1 MPLTPPRQSGPTVRD
16 TIYEVAARRIGKTA
30 MKRRDIL
37 KSALLGTGAAVSGTA
52 AGHSHTSVAPVSAAS
67 AAAAASASEAGKPLL
82 FDAHQ
87 SETVTML
94 SDLIIP
100 ATDTPGAKQAG
111 VTAYIDLILNDG
123 EAAAREEFLSGLG
136 WLDGYALRQHKQPFA
151 RLSADEQV
159 ALLKTLDDTK
169 LPDLKTGAR
178 FFKQVKQLT
187 VEGYYTSKIGI
198 DELNKHGVPDTYV

>member
-1 MPLTPPRQSGPTVRD
+1 
-16 TIYEVAARRIGKTA
+16 
-30 MKRRDIL
+30 MKRRDVL
-37 KSALLGTGAAVSGTA
+37 KSALLGTGAVVSGTA
-52 AGHSHTSVAPVSAAS
+52 AGHSHTSVAPASAAS
-67 AAAAASASEAGKPLL
+67 AAAASASEAWKPLL

-87 SETVTML
+87 GETVTIL

-100 ATDTPGAKQAG
+100 ATDTPGAGEAG

-123 EAAAREEFLSGLG
+123 DAAAREEFLSGLG
-136 WLDGYALRQHKQPFA
+136 WLDGYAIRRHNQPFA
-151 RLSADEQV
+151 RLSADEQT

>member
-1 MPLTPPRQSGPTVRD
+1 
-16 TIYEVAARRIGKTA
+16 
-30 MKRRDIL
+30 MKRRDVL
-37 KSALLGTGAAVSGTA
+37 KSALLGTGAAISGTA
-52 AGHSHTSVAPVSAAS
+52 AGHSHASVAAAPAAS
-67 AAAAASASEAGKPLL
+67 AAAAEASASEAWKPLL
-82 FDAHQ
+82 FDPHQ
-87 SETVTML
+87 SETVTIL
-94 SDLIIP
+94 AELIIP

-123 EAAAREEFLSGLG
+123 AAGPREEFLGGLG
-136 WLDGYALRQHKQPFA
+136 WLDGYARRRHKQPFA
-151 RLSADEQV
+151 RLSADDQV
-159 ALLKTLDDTK
+159 ALLKTLDDTN

>member
-1 MPLTPPRQSGPTVRD
+1 
-16 TIYEVAARRIGKTA
+16 

-52 AGHSHTSVAPVSAAS
+52 AGHSHTSVAPASAAS
-67 AAAAASASEAGKPLL
+67 AAAASAPEAWKPLL

-87 SETVTML
+87 SETVTIL

-100 ATDTPGAKQAG
+100 ATDTPGAKQAD

-123 EAAAREEFLSGLG
+123 NAEAREEFLSGLG
-136 WLDGYALRQHKQPFA
+136 WLDGYALRRHKQPFA

-159 ALLKTLDDTK
+159 ALFKTLDDTK

>member
-1 MPLTPPRQSGPTVRD
+1 
-16 TIYEVAARRIGKTA
+16 
-30 MKRRDIL
+30 MKRRDVL
-37 KSALLGTGAAVSGTA
+37 KSALLGTGAAISGKA
-52 AGHSHTSVAPVSAAS
+52 ATHFHASVAAAPAAS
-67 AAAAASASEAGKPLL
+67 AAAVAEASSSEAWKPLL

-87 SETVTML
+87 SETVTIL

-111 VTAYIDLILNDG
+111 VTAYVDLILNDG
-123 EAAAREEFLSGLG
+123 DARPREEFLSGLG
-136 WLDGYALRQHKQPFA
+136 WLDGYAIRRHNQPFA
-151 RLSADEQV
+151 RLSADDQV
-159 ALLKTLDDTK
+159 ALLKKLDGSK
-169 LPDLKTGAR
+169 LPDLKTGAQ

>member
-1 MPLTPPRQSGPTVRD
+1 
-16 TIYEVAARRIGKTA
+16 
-30 MKRRDIL
+30 MKRRDVL
-37 KSALLGTGAAVSGTA
+37 KSALLGTGAAVSAAA
-52 AGHSHTSVAPVSAAS
+52 AGHSHTSVAPASAAS
-67 AAAAASASEAGKPLL
+67 ASAAASASEAWKPLL

-87 SETVTML
+87 SETVMML

-123 EAAAREEFLSGLG
+123 AAAAREEFLSGLG
-136 WLDGYALRQHKQPFA
+136 WLDGYALRRHKQPFA
-151 RLSADEQV
+151 RLSADEQT
-159 ALLKTLDDTK
+159 ALLKTLDGTK

-198 DELNKHGVPDTYV
+198 DELNKHGIPGTYV